1 MSTSTSCAV
10 VPRRRT
16 HDGRQ
21 LGGAHEGHDPPH
33 GLDAEATVLG
43 VEDREVAAGV
53 LENVANPRGIELED
67 EVPGLQLPM
76 GGHVLQR

>member
-1 MSTSTSCAV
+1 MSERPV

-33 GLDAEATVLG
+33 GLDAEAAVLG
-43 VEDREVAAGV
+43 VENREVATGM
-53 LENVANPRGIELED
+53 LEDVADSRGIELED
-67 EVPGLQLPM
+67 EVPGLQLPV
-76 GGHVLQR
+76 GGHFLQR